1 MPREIYSTSGRL
13 YTDIAFRM
21 GRLAKKNTRF
31 SIRLELV
38 FVVWPEKWEANT
50 AEGYKMKYVRFSLEQ
65 NLLGRFVMK

>member
-1 MPREIYSTSGRL
+1 
-13 YTDIAFRM
+13 M

-50 AEGYKMKYVRFSLEQ
+50 VEGYKMKYVRFSLE
-65 NLLGRFVMK
+65 